1 MDELKMDEKV
11 HFGGVGVEI
20 EGPGIVHTQPFDMP
34 NLPTPL
40 TWEEKKYLLSVERG
54 DTATVRKCIKRAYRN
69 HHIDINCVDPLGRSA
84 LTLAIE
90 GENLEMT
97 ELLIVMGVEPK
108 DALLQAINS
117 EFVEAVELLL
127 EYEEIVH
134 KEGEPYSWEK
144 VDKNTSMFTKDIT
157 PLILAAHKNNY
168 EILKILLDRGAT
180 LPMPH
185 DVRCGCDTCLRE
197 SNEDSLR
204 HSMSRVNEYRA
215 LASPSLIAL
224 SSNDPILTAFQLSW
238 ELRNLAFT
246 EPECRNEYMELRKQ
260 CQQFAVDLLQQSR
273 STQELLT
280 VLNHDPETPYEEG
293 EPMKLTRLELAIDY
307 KQKRFVAHSNIQQ
320 LLAAMWYDG
329 LPGFRRKPLL
339 EKLLDLS
346 KIILIFPYYCLLYMI
361 SGMSDTGKII
371 RKPFVKFVV
380 HASSYLSFLF
390 LLLLVSQRADVILL
404 EYLGVTDNHIT
415 GQQRGLAP
423 SYLEYLVLL
432 YVAGYIWEETC
443 EVWKDGLYRYLKDMW
458 NFIDFT
464 RNLLYVLV
472 FMLRAMA
479 YVQQQAEIEAN
490 ESSKFL
496 GREHWNAFDPQLI
509 AEGLFAGANVFSALK
524 LVHLFSINP
533 HLGPLQISLGRMI
546 IDIVKFFFIYTLVL
560 LSFACGLNQ
569 LLWYFTELE
578 RKDCYSTMSST
589 GALNPSED
597 PNWEEHDAACSK
609 WRSFN
614 NLFESSQSL
623 FWASFGSTGTDK
635 FELKGIKSYTRF
647 WGLLMFGSYSV
658 INVIVLLNL
667 LIAMMSNSYAM
678 IEEQADTEWKFART
692 KLWLSYFDDSPT
704 LPPPFNIFPTTKMFL
719 KMFGLR
725 QIDKMRKDSIKRK
738 QQARQE
744 KERDFRYAAVMRALV
759 WRYIC
764 LQHRQADTN
773 PVTEDDVNEVKG
785 EITAMRYELMNVLEK
800 NGMDTSSADKKE
812 KTVIGKKNQ
821 MWERRL
827 MKNFQLTPV
836 VTAEDEVEL
845 VRNVEPA
852 ENEDPLDRF
861 RRVAKLAVLNSSA
874 LRWGQVIRSVCKE
887 SQIGRCNNRESFKK
901 QQNLERA
908 MREAKRKLM
917 TPSPDGKDMRFSTSP
932 MPTTEQSSLVK
943 LISEFAKEMKNEPG
957 DNDNHL
963 TVKSNKSVKS
973 SPGDLTRQ
981 QGGDIPS
988 INVLQATP
996 SSTLRKPSS
1005 SPLPYTIFPSPQPTA
1020 PPMPSA
1026 PTPLKPQQDCGPRIF
1041 KKKAPNPTNLMQLT
1055 ARDLLTRQVEE
1066 ESNQGPP
1073 AYEEGVNRNNDVI
1086 PSSSSQDYLLPGEEC
1101 LSRPVNRIEDVKT
1114 IKRQPRDGWM

>member
-1 MDELKMDEKV
+1 MDEKV

-20 EGPGIVHTQPFDMP
+20 EGPGIVHNQPFDMP
-34 NLPTPL
+34 NLPKPL
-40 TWEEKKYLLSVERG
+40 TLEEKKYLLSVERG
-54 DTATVRKCIKRAYRN
+54 DTATVRKYIKRAYRN
-69 HHIDINCVDPLGRSA
+69 QHIDINCADPLGRSA

-134 KEGEPYSWEK
+134 KDGEPYSWEK

-185 DVRCGCDTCLRE
+185 DVRCGCDVCLRE
-197 SNEDSLR
+197 TEEDSLR

-280 VLNHDPETPYEEG
+280 VLNHDPESPYEEG

-339 EKLLDLS
+339 EKMIDLS
-346 KIILIFPYYCLLYMI
+346 KIILIFPYYCFLYMI
-361 SGMSDTGKII
+361 SGTSDSGKII

-390 LLLLVSQRADVILL
+390 VLLLVSQRADVILL
-404 EYLGVTDNHIT
+404 EKLGWTDTHLT

-423 SYLEYLVLL
+423 SLLEYLVLI

-479 YVQQQAEIEAN
+479 YYQQTAEIEDN
-490 ESSKFL
+490 PTMKML
-496 GREHWNAFDPQLI
+496 GKEHWNAFDPQLI

-560 LSFACGLNQ
+560 FAFACGLNQ
-569 LLWYFTELE
+569 LLWYFTDLE
-578 RKDCYSTMSST
+578 RKDCYSTTSGEGMVF
-589 GALNPSED
+589 PSEE
-597 PNWEEHDAACSK
+597 PNWVEHDSSCAK

-623 FWASFGSTGTDK
+623 FWASFGSTGTDA

-678 IEEQADTEWKFART
+678 IEEHSDTEWKFART

-719 KMFGLR
+719 KLFGLR
-725 QIDKMRKDSIKRK
+725 KIDKMRKDSLKRK
-738 QQARQE
+738 QRQE
-744 KERDFRYAAVMRALV
+744 KERDYRYAAVMRALV

-764 LQHRQADTN
+764 LQHRQGDSN
-773 PVTEDDVNEVKG
+773 PVTEDDVNEIKG
-785 EITAMRYELMNVLEK
+785 EITSMRYELMNVLDK

-821 MWERRL
+821 VWERRL

-845 VRNVEPA
+845 VRNVESV

-874 LRWGQVIRSVCKE
+874 LRWGQIIRSVCKE

-917 TPSPDGKDMRFSTSP
+917 NASPDRSNEIRNVSP
-932 MPTTEQSSLVK
+932 MPVTEQSSLVK
-943 LISEFAKEMKNEPG
+943 LIGEFTDEMKKESDNERY
-957 DNDNHL
+957 L
-963 TVKSNKSVKS
+963 TVKSAKSMR
-973 SPGDLTRQ
+973 PTPRELDEGR
-981 QGGDIPS
+981 IPS
-988 INVLQATP
+988 INVSQATP
-996 SSTLRKPSS
+996 VSTLRKPS
-1005 SPLPYTIFPSPQPTA
+1005 
-1020 PPMPSA
+1020 PPPA
-1026 PTPLKPQQDCGPRIF
+1026 PLKPQQDCGPRIF
-1041 KKKAPNPTNLMQLT
+1041 KKKAPSPTGVMQLT
-1055 ARDLLTRQVEE
+1055 ARDLLAKQIDSRED
-1066 ESNQGPP
+1066 SNQGP
-1073 AYEEGVNRNNDVI
+1073 AVYELGENRNNDVI
-1086 PSSSSQDYLLPGEEC
+1086 PSSSSQDYLLDTRSGEDMNAP
-1101 LSRPVNRIEDVKT
+1101 LRPIKKIDDVKT
-1114 IKRQPRDGWM
+1114 IKRQPSDGWM

>member
-1 MDELKMDEKV
+1 
-11 HFGGVGVEI
+11 
-20 EGPGIVHTQPFDMP
+20 MP

-40 TWEEKKYLLSVERG
+40 TLEEKKYLLSVERG

-134 KEGEPYSWEK
+134 KDGEPYSWEK

-185 DVRCGCDTCLRE
+185 DVRCGCDTCIRD

-204 HSMSRVNEYRA
+204 HSMSRVNEYSA

-280 VLNHDPETPYEEG
+280 VLNHDPESPYEEG

-307 KQKRFVAHSNIQQ
+307 KQKKFVAHSNIQQ

-339 EKLLDLS
+339 EKLVDLS

-361 SGMSDTGKII
+361 SGTSDSGKII

-390 LLLLVSQRADVILL
+390 LLLLVSQRADIILL
-404 EYLGVTDNHIT
+404 EKMGWSDAHIT

-423 SYLEYLVLL
+423 SYLEYLVLI

-443 EVWKDGLYRYLKDMW
+443 EVWKDGLYGYLKDMW

-464 RNLLYVLV
+464 RNFLYCLMFLLRVV
-472 FMLRAMA
+472 A
-479 YVQQQAEIEAN
+479 YFQQQAEIEAD
-490 ESSKFL
+490 ESSKL
-496 GREHWNAFDPQLI
+496 RGREHWNDFDPQLI

-560 LSFACGLNQ
+560 FAFACGLNQ
-569 LLWYFTELE
+569 LLWYFTDLE
-578 RKDCYSTMSST
+578 RQNCYSFTTGDGSTLMSH
-589 GALNPSED
+589 E
-597 PNWEEHDAACSK
+597 PNWAEHDASCAK

-614 NLFESSQSL
+614 NLFESIQSL
-623 FWASFGSTGTDK
+623 FWASFGSTGTDT
-635 FELKGIKSYTRF
+635 FDLKGIKSYTRF

-704 LPPPFNIFPTTKMFL
+704 LPPPFNIFPTTKLFL

-725 QIDKMRKDSIKRK
+725 KIDKMRKDSIKRK
-738 QQARQE
+738 QRQE

-764 LQHRQADTN
+764 LQHRQADSN

-785 EITAMRYELMNVLEK
+785 EITAMRYELMNVLDK

-827 MKNFQLTPV
+827 MKNFQLSPV
-836 VTAEDEVEL
+836 VTAEDEVDL
-845 VRNVEPA
+845 VRQEPV

-874 LRWGQVIRSVCKE
+874 SRWGQIIRSVCKE

-917 TPSPDGKDMRFSTSP
+917 SPSPDGIDMRNVSP
-932 MPTTEQSSLVK
+932 LPQTEHSSLVT
-943 LISEFAKEMKNEPG
+943 LITEFAKEMKSEK
-957 DNDNHL
+957 DNDAHL
-963 TVKSNKSVKS
+963 TVRS
-973 SPGDLTRQ
+973 SRSIPVHDGL
-981 QGGDIPS
+981 PS
-988 INVLQATP
+988 ISISQATP
-996 SSTLRKPSS
+996 TSTLRKPSS
-1005 SPLPYTIFPSPQPTA
+1005 SPSLSPN
-1020 PPMPSA
+1020 
-1026 PTPLKPQQDCGPRIF
+1026 PLKPHQDSGPRIF
-1041 KKKAPNPTNLMQLT
+1041 KKKAPSTPLMQLT
-1055 ARDLLTRQVEE
+1055 ARDLLAKQIDNEVQ
-1066 ESNQGPP
+1066 ESNLGPP
-1073 AYEEGVNRNNDVI
+1073 MYEEAENRNNDVL
-1086 PSSSSQDYLLPGEEC
+1086 PSSSSQDYLLRGEEC
-1101 LSRPVNRIEDVKT
+1101 HLRPINKIEDVKT
-1114 IKRQPRDGWM
+1114 IKRQSRDGWM

>member
-1 MDELKMDEKV
+1 MWDPVIGKKNQMWERRLMKNFQLTPVVTAEDEVELVRNVEPAENEDPLDRFRRVAKLAVLNSSALRWGQVIRSVSVIGKKNQMWERRLMKNFQLTPVVTAEDE
-11 HFGGVGVEI
+11 VE
-20 EGPGIVHTQPFDMP
+20 
-34 NLPTPL
+34 L
-40 TWEEKKYLLSVERG
+40 
-54 DTATVRKCIKRAYRN
+54 VRKCGMSDTGKIIRK
-69 HHIDINCVDPLGRSA
+69 P
-84 LTLAIE
+84 
-90 GENLEMT
+90 
-97 ELLIVMGVEPK
+97 
-108 DALLQAINS
+108 
-117 EFVEAVELLL
+117 FVKFV
-127 EYEEIVH
+127 VH
-134 KEGEPYSWEK
+134 
-144 VDKNTSMFTKDIT
+144 
-157 PLILAAHKNNY
+157 
-168 EILKILLDRGAT
+168 
-180 LPMPH
+180 
-185 DVRCGCDTCLRE
+185 
-197 SNEDSLR
+197 
-204 HSMSRVNEYRA
+204 
-215 LASPSLIAL
+215 
-224 SSNDPILTAFQLSW
+224 
-238 ELRNLAFT
+238 
-246 EPECRNEYMELRKQ
+246 ELRKQ

-307 KQKRFVAHSNIQQ
+307 KQKRVGVEIEGPGIVHTQPFDMPN
-320 LLAAMWYDG
+320 
-329 LPGFRRKPLL
+329 LPTPR
-339 EKLLDLS
+339 
-346 KIILIFPYYCLLYMI
+346 
-361 SGMSDTGKII
+361 
-371 RKPFVKFVV
+371 VV
-380 HASSYLSFLF
+380 

-812 KTVIGKKNQ
+812 KSK
-821 MWERRL
+821 
-827 MKNFQLTPV
+827 
-836 VTAEDEVEL
+836 L

-1055 ARDLLTRQVEE
+1055 ARASLSAFTR
-1066 ESNQGPP
+1066 
-1073 AYEEGVNRNNDVI
+1073 
-1086 PSSSSQDYLLPGEEC
+1086 
-1101 LSRPVNRIEDVKT
+1101 
-1114 IKRQPRDGWM
+1114 